1 METRGLEVGLHER
14 GWRKIN
20 KHILVINLTKEMTLN
35 SVEWKK
41 GIHQGFVIVVPCWG
55 LGYPYWLEWE
65 EKTFL
70 MDGLDPHN
78 HASV

>member
-41 GIHQGFVIVVPCWG
+41 GIHQGFVIVVPC
-55 LGYPYWLEWE
+55 
-65 EKTFL
+65 
-70 MDGLDPHN
+70 
-78 HASV
+78 